1 MSETN
6 QSLIKTFL
14 NEDGNVVL
22 VYGSANECDIQSL
35 DLETI
40 IISTED
46 VDRVLQA
53 LKGIMPINQKERL

>member
-14 NEDGNVVL
+14 NEDDNVVL
-22 VYGSANECDIQSL
+22 VYGDAGDCNIQHL
-35 DLETI
+35 DLNVITFNK
-40 IISTED
+40 ED